1 MSHWTYQG
9 KILEEAPEDMYGF
22 VYMITTP
29 EGLKYI
35 GKKQFFSIR
44 RRKVSG
50 STRRKVTKSES
61 NWKTYASSS
70 DHLKKM
76 IKASGSEGFKFE
88 VLVLCETKGQLSYA
102 EEYLQF
108 LYHALPDENFLNNA
122 IGSGKFR
129 GVKFTPK
136 FVDNLKNFKGDV
148 C

>member
-35 GKKQFFSIR
+35 GKKQFYSIR
-44 RRKVSG
+44 RKKVPG
-50 STRRKVTKSES
+50 KTRRKVTRKES
-61 NWKTYASSS
+61 DWKTYASSS
-70 DHLKKM
+70 DIVKKM
-76 IKASGSEGFKFE
+76 LKVGNKQDFE
-88 VLVLCETKGQLSYA
+88 FEILILCRTKGQQGYA

-108 LYHALPDENFLNNA
+108 LYHALPDENFVNNA

-129 GVKFTPK
+129 GVRFDEEFLNK
-136 FVDNLKNFKGDV
+136 LKSIK
-148 C
+148 

>member
-44 RRKVSG
+44 RKKVPG
-50 STRRKVTKSES
+50 KTRRKVTRKES
-61 NWKTYASSS
+61 DWKTYSSSS
-70 DHLKKM
+70 DIIKKM
-76 IKASGSEGFKFE
+76 LKSSGTDGFKFE
-88 VLVLCETKGQLSYA
+88 IVILCETKGQQGYA

-108 LYHALPDENFLNNA
+108 LYHALPDVGFVNNA

-129 GVKFTPK
+129 GVRFDEKFLVK
-136 FVDNLKNFKGDV
+136 LKSIK
-148 C
+148 

>member
-44 RRKVSG
+44 RKKVPG
-50 STRRKVTKSES
+50 KTRRKVTRKES
-61 NWKTYASSS
+61 DWKTYSSSS
-70 DHLKKM
+70 DIIKKM
-76 IKASGSEGFKFE
+76 LKASGPEGFRFE

-129 GVKFTPK
+129 GVKFTST
-136 FVDNLKNFKGDV
+136 FLNDLKKLDGDK
-148 C
+148 